1 MGAAGGCGAAARR
14 FEKIV
19 RGEIDVALFT
29 TSMQVAHLLKIASQ
43 MGREEGVRETFGKIV
58 VGSIGPV
65 TSEVLREE
73 GIGVDFEPEHPKMG
87 FLVSEA
93 AQRAAGLLARK
104 RGAS

>member
-1 MGAAGGCGAAARR
+1 
-14 FEKIV
+14 
-19 RGEIDVALFT
+19 L
-29 TSMQVAHLLKIASQ
+29 Q
-43 MGREEGVRETFGKIV
+43 MGREEAVREAFKKIL

-93 AQRAAGLLARK
+93 AQRATELLARK
-104 RGAS
+104 RAVS